1 MTMPKYPR
9 SWRNFQPGAPAA
21 GVATL
26 NLVQSVSIPRAT
38 PCRILGLDP
47 GSIRT
52 GFGVV
57 DCGSSEPRHIANGMI
72 KVRGETLAQ
81 RLRHIYEA
89 VCELVELYRPDEIAI
104 ERVFVSRNV
113 DSALKLG
120 QARGVTLC
128 AAASRGAP
136 VYEYAP
142 RAIKL
147 AIVGYGNAEKLQVEQ
162 MVRGMLAIEARLQA
176 DAADALAIC
185 LCHGQ
190 SRRLAALTALA
201 VSATVTPA

>member
-1 MTMPKYPR
+1 MPKYPR
-9 SWRNFQPGAPAA
+9 SWRNFQPAAPAA
-21 GVATL
+21 VAA
-26 NLVQSVSIPRAT
+26 VARSVSMPRAT
-38 PCRILGLDP
+38 QCRVLGLDP

-57 DCGSSEPRHIANGMI
+57 ECGSGEPRHIASGMI
-72 KVRGETLAQ
+72 RVQGESLAL

-89 VCELVELYRPDEIAI
+89 ICELVELHQPDEIAI
-104 ERVFVSRNV
+104 ERVFVHRNV

-147 AIVGYGNAEKLQVEQ
+147 AVVGYGNAEKPQVAH
-162 MVRGMLAIEARLQA
+162 MVRAMLAIEAQLQA

-190 SRRLAALTALA
+190 NRRLAALTALA
-201 VSATVTPA
+201 GLPA

>member
-1 MTMPKYPR
+1 MPKYPR
-9 SWRNFQPGAPAA
+9 SWRNFQPAA
-21 GVATL
+21 GVR
-26 NLVQSVSIPRAT
+26 VMPQSVTLPDSDR
-38 PCRILGLDP
+38 CRVLGLDP

-52 GFGVV
+52 GFGVI
-57 DCGSSEPRHIANGMI
+57 DCGQHDPRHVANGTI
-72 KVRGETLAQ
+72 KVAGATLAQ

-89 VCELVELYRPDEIAI
+89 ICELVELHQPDEIAI
-104 ERVFVSRNV
+104 ERVFVHRNV

-147 AIVGYGNAEKLQVEQ
+147 AVVGHGGAEKTQVVH
-162 MVRGMLAIEARLQA
+162 MVRGLLTIEAELGA

-185 LCHGQ
+185 LCHSQ
-190 SRRLAALTALA
+190 SRRMAALAALATGLVAT
-201 VSATVTPA
+201 SA

>member
-1 MTMPKYPR
+1 MPKYPR
-9 SWRNFQPGAPAA
+9 SWRSFQPGVAVAAAPAA
-21 GVATL
+21 
-26 NLVQSVSIPRAT
+26 SVSLARAT
-38 PCRILGLDP
+38 SCRVLGLDP

-52 GFGVV
+52 GFGVIQ
-57 DCGSSEPRHIANGMI
+57 CGAHDPRHVANGLI
-72 KVRGETLAQ
+72 KVQGASLAQ

-89 VCELVELYRPDEIAI
+89 VCELVELHQPDEIAI
-104 ERVFVSRNV
+104 ERVFVHRNV

-147 AIVGYGNAEKLQVEQ
+147 AVVGYGNAEKTQVAH
-162 MVRGMLAIEARLQA
+162 MVRGMLGLEVLPGA

-201 VSATVTPA
+201 AMPA